1 MAHGDGLETFLGG
14 AVTDFLPLQL
24 KDAPGSR
31 LMVHGENNGI
41 TERQKKILELVEK
54 KSFHNSS

>member
-24 KDAPGSR
+24 KDAPGS
-31 LMVHGENNGI
+31 
-41 TERQKKILELVEK
+41 
-54 KSFHNSS
+54 